1 MDIVIPTYGR
11 PQQSRQH
18 TLNALVADGLL
29 PVLLVQHREHH
40 LYQWY
45 HGPVHVLPPEIQTVA
60 PTRDYLIH
68 NEVWESRFVVMLDD
82 DLHFFARRQDDPTKF
97 RNLES
102 GELGRMLAQLEGMLD
117 RFPHVGIAPREGG
130 NRNTE
135 PFMLNTRIM
144 RVLGYDR
151 DFLRQH
157 AVTFAPMPVMED
169 FHVSLQ
175 LLKLGRDTLVLNNWC
190 NNQAEGSDAAGGC
203 STYRTAALQAEAA
216 HLLAGLHAPY
226 VKVVEKE
233 TKTAWGGGTR
243 TDVTIQWKK
252 ARNHACNGP
261 SLLDK

>member
-1 MDIVIPTYGR
+1 MDVVIPTYGR

-18 TLNALVADGLL
+18 TLNALVADGVL
-29 PVLLVQHREHH
+29 PVLVVQHREHEQYRW
-40 LYQWY
+40 YQ
-45 HGPVHVLPPEIQTVA
+45 GPVHVLPPEIQTVA

-68 NEVWESRFVVMLDD
+68 SEVWKSRHVVMLDD
-82 DLHFFARRQDDPTKF
+82 DLHFFARRKDDPTKF
-97 RNLES
+97 RPLVPF
-102 GELGRMLAQLEGMLD
+102 ELGRMLAQLEGMLD
-117 RFPHVGIAPREGG
+117 FFPHVGIAPREGG
-130 NRNTE
+130 NRNVE
-135 PFMLNTRIM
+135 DFLFNTRIL

-151 DFLRQH
+151 EFLRRH
-157 AVTFAPMPVMED
+157 KVTFAPMPVMED

-175 LLKLGRDTLVLNNWC
+175 LLKLGRDTLVMNRWC

-203 STYRTAALQAEAA
+203 STYRTPALQADAA

-252 ARNHACNGP
+252 ARNHAFSRTGV
-261 SLLDK
+261 LDK

>member
-1 MDIVIPTYGR
+1 MDVVIPTYGR

-18 TLNALVADGLL
+18 TLNALVADGVL
-29 PVLLVQHREHH
+29 PVLVVQHREHEQ
-40 LYQWY
+40 YRWY
-45 HGPVHVLPPEIQTVA
+45 DGPVHVLPPEIKTVA

-68 NEVWESRFVVMLDD
+68 NPVWKERSVVMLDD
-82 DLHFFARRQDDPTKF
+82 DLHFFARRVDDPTKF
-97 RNLES
+97 RPLVPF
-102 GELGRMLAQLEGMLD
+102 ELSRMLAQIEGMLSIH
-117 RFPHVGIAPREGG
+117 PHVGIAPREGG
-130 NRNTE
+130 NRNTQ
-135 PFMLNTRIM
+135 PFMVNTRIM

-151 DFLRQH
+151 DYLRQQRI
-157 AVTFAPMPVMED
+157 TFAPMPVMED

-175 LLKLGRDTLVLNNWC
+175 LLKAGRDVVVLNNWC

-203 STYRTAALQAEAA
+203 STYRTPALQADAA

-252 ARNHACNGP
+252 ARNHAQSGT
-261 SLLDK
+261 SVLDK